1 MIWAARPGRPDF
13 KMKIRLLTGIAGVAN
28 IYQKGEVV
36 DLEPKEALRWVNA
49 GAAEYLNEIE
59 AAMKIYPE
67 ETALAPEH
75 KKKKRR

>member
-1 MIWAARPGRPDF
+1 
-13 KMKIRLLTGIAGVAN
+13 MKIRLLTGIAGTAA

-36 DLEPKEALRWVNA
+36 DLEPKEALRWVSA
-49 GAAEYLNEIE
+49 GAAEYVNEIE
-59 AAMKIYPE
+59 AAMMNYPN